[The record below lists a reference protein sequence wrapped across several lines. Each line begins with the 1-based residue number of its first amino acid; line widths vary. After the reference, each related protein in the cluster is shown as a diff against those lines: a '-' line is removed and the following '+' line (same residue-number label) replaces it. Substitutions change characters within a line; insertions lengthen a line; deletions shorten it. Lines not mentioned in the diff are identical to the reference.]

1 MVNQFNNPLTNPRG
15 FFSSQPGG
23 FFAPPRREGFSG
35 FLSDP
40 RVNIGLSIAQGQ
52 PLGQALL
59 GGALQ
64 AKQIEESLFPEDER
78 NLKVINNQVI
88 DLTDPDNP
96 KNLGNF
102 GTAEKVKYEKAIVND
117 PSASNF
123 GETIFVNNQNFGE
136 SISVDGNEIPKY
148 LPVLTTEGSEPKDYF
163 DKTKGTIVTIPQ
175 SVASTDRARYVDVT
189 EDVRDAVFADPDGT
203 LTPNEILKLGTK
215 FQLYNNTTGKNIKVI
230 SENEYNAEVAA
241 DPTYAERFSLAPL
254 GTGKSD
260 ILTGGFSDIYNT
272 SKENS
277 QKTIQTASNVTLKIN
292 DLITNIAENPTAA
305 VKGVGPLAQIT
316 TNIRSFSEAL
326 GLANADTYKEFEEN
340 FSYISTSP
348 SEKDWQNDVLRVSAQ
363 FGINES
369 IVRDTA
375 YALAAAR
382 GQEGRGLSDKDWE
395 NALKI
400 LSGGVN
406 ASEKIAILKNVADR
420 LKAETIKNLSNT
432 RNFLKLEDPSE
443 ETESLIRYYDRILDP
458 NNASGIETFL
468 PTINLDNIITQN
480 SLPILEG
487 EDVLNN
493 FTPELEPLSANDI
506 LQDFSL

>member
-1 MVNQFNNPLTNPRG
+1 MAYFNNPLKNPKG

-23 FFAPPRREGFSG
+23 FFAPPRREGFGG

-40 RVNIGLSIAQGQ
+40 RVNIGLAIAQGQ
-52 PLGQALL
+52 PIGQALL
-59 GGALQ
+59 GGAIQ
-64 AKQIEESLFPEDER
+64 AKEIEESFFPEDER

-96 KNLGNF
+96 INLGNF

-123 GETIFVNNQNFGE
+123 GETIFVNNQKFGDR
-136 SISVDGNEIPKY
+136 ISVDGNEIPKY
-148 LPVLTTEGSEPKDYF
+148 LPAETPVGSEPKDYF

-175 SVASTDRARYVDVT
+175 SVASSDRARYVDVT

-203 LTPNEILKLGTK
+203 LTPKEILKLGTK
-215 FQLYNNTTGKNIKVI
+215 FQLYNNSTGKNIKVI

-305 VKGVGPLAQIT
+305 VKGVGPLAQFS
-316 TNIRSFSEAL
+316 TNVRSFAESL
-326 GLANADTYKEFEEN
+326 GLSNADTYGEFVKD
-340 FSYISTSP
+340 FTYIATDSK
-348 SEKDWQNDVLRVSAQ
+348 KDWQNDVAKVSAQ
-363 FGINES
+363 FGVNES

-395 NALKI
+395 NAVKI

-406 ASEKIAILKNVADR
+406 ASEKVAILKNVADR
-420 LKAETIKNLSNT
+420 LKAETINNLTNT

-458 NNASGIETFL
+458 NNASGIEGFL

-480 SLPILEG
+480 SLSILED

-493 FTPELEPLSANDI
+493 FNPELDPLSANDI